1 MKSPAFAHPPAS
13 ARAPRA
19 ETSARGILF
28 TLAAVQFT
36 HIMDFMIMMPLG
48 AGLMRVFAITPHQFS
63 YLVAAYGLA
72 AAVTG
77 FAGGFF
83 IDRLDRKH
91 ALLGLYSGFGLATL
105 ACALAPS
112 FHWLL
117 AARLAAGACGG
128 AAGAIV
134 QAIVADVIPPERRG
148 RGMAVVATAFP
159 LASVLG
165 IPVGLFLANLFQWHA
180 PFLLLAALTVPIG
193 CIAAR
198 FLPSLPPS
206 PVRHHPGRQMQ
217 AILSQTVH
225 QRGFLL
231 TAALVFAGGL
241 IIPFMSPSLVANTG
255 LPESQLTWVYL
266 CGGAATFFTTRL
278 FGRLT
283 DRHDKLHVLA
293 GVTAVAIA
301 TAIVLTHLG
310 PTPIGLTL
318 AVSTLFFISMAG
330 RFTPAM
336 ALVSNAVESR
346 YRGGFMSVNSAVQ
359 QAASGLANLT
369 AGILVTREAT
379 SGRLVGYPLVG
390 WVAVGAFLLTLGLA
404 WRLRQIAPHA
414 AQPGRHS
421 SAVAPVVAD

>member
-1 MKSPAFAHPPAS
+1 VKPPAS
-13 ARAPRA
+13 THAIAASRAP
-19 ETSARGILF
+19 TSVRGILF

-48 AGLMRVFAITPHQFS
+48 AGLMRVLAITPHQFS

-72 AAVTG
+72 AAATG
-77 FAGGFF
+77 FTGGFF
-83 IDRLDRKH
+83 IDRFDRKH
-91 ALLGLYSGFGLATL
+91 ALLWLYAGFGLATL
-105 ACALAPS
+105 ACALAPT
-112 FHWLL
+112 FHALL

-134 QAIVADVIPPERRG
+134 QAMVADVIPPERRG
-148 RGMAVVATAFP
+148 RGLAVVATAFP

-165 IPVGLFLANLFQWHA
+165 IPAGLFLANLFEWHA

-198 FLPSLPPS
+198 FLPSLPPAADR
-206 PVRHHPGRQMQ
+206 PHPGRQMQ
-217 AILSQTVH
+217 AILTHGVH
-225 QRGFLL
+225 RRGFLL

-255 LPESQLTWVYL
+255 LRETQLTWVYL

-293 GVTAVAIA
+293 AVTLVAIA
-301 TAIVLTHLG
+301 TSIGLTQLG
-310 PTPIGLTL
+310 PSPIGLTL
-318 AVSTLFFISMAG
+318 VVTTLFFITMSG

-336 ALVSNAVESR
+336 ALISNAVEPR

-369 AGILVTREAT
+369 AGVLVSREPV
-379 SGRLVGYPLVG
+379 SGRLVGYPLTG

-404 WRLRQIAPHA
+404 WRLRAAAPHA
-414 AQPGRHS
+414 AQSGRHPT
-421 SAVAPVVAD
+421 APAPGVAD

>member
-1 MKSPAFAHPPAS
+1 MKPPAQARPPAS
-13 ARAPRA
+13 RTA
-19 ETSARGILF
+19 TSARGILF

-48 AGLMRVFAITPHQFS
+48 SGLMRVFNINPHQFS

-72 AAVTG
+72 AAITG
-77 FAGGFF
+77 FTGGFF
-83 IDRLDRKH
+83 IDRFDRKH
-91 ALLGLYSGFGLATL
+91 ALLGLYAGFGMATL
-105 ACALAPS
+105 ACALAPT

-148 RGMAVVATAFP
+148 RGLAVVATAFP

-165 IPVGLFLANLFQWHA
+165 IPAGLFLANLFQWHA
-180 PFLLLAALTVPIG
+180 PFLLLAVLTVPIG

-198 FLPSLPPS
+198 FLPSLPPAA
-206 PVRHHPGRQMQ
+206 VRTHPGRQMH
-217 AILSQTVH
+217 AILSHRVH

-255 LPESQLTWVYL
+255 LLESQLTWVYL
-266 CGGAATFFTTRL
+266 CGGAATFFTSRL
-278 FGRLT
+278 LGRLT
-283 DRHDKLHVLA
+283 DRYDKLHVLA
-293 GVTAVAIA
+293 GVTLGAIV
-301 TAIVLTHLG
+301 TALVLTHLG
-310 PTPIGLTL
+310 PTPIALTL
-318 AVSTLFFISMAG
+318 ATTTVFFITMAG

-336 ALVSNAVESR
+336 ALMSNAVEAR

-369 AGILVTREAT
+369 AGVLVTREAVG
-379 SGRLVGYPLVG
+379 GRLNGYALVG
-390 WVAVGAFLLTLGLA
+390 WVAVGAFIATLGLA
-404 WRLRQIAPHA
+404 WRLRAIAPHA
-414 AQPGRHS
+414 AQPGTHP
-421 SAVAPVVAD
+421 SAPALVVAD